1 MIFPALLLNQLMA
14 GCRAL
19 KIALPSRDRTRPDTA
34 LNVRHAR
41 MASWAFFADLSRS
54 VPVAARMRRYSSE
67 NSPTPS
73 RIAISVR
80 SSIPSAWAYAFAW

>member
-1 MIFPALLLNQLMA
+1 ML
-14 GCRAL
+14 
-19 KIALPSRDRTRPDTA
+19 LPSRDSTSPDTA
-34 LNVRHAR
+34 LNVRHVR
-41 MASWAFFADLSRS
+41 MALFASLADLSRS

-80 SSIPSAWAYAFAW
+80 SSMPRAWAYAFAW